1 VSDCLL
7 DTIPAVAILSAPGRI
22 ITGGVLVKL
31 KSCFDQPDR
40 VCGCTSSDT
49 CSSCCCKVYPPHVLT
64 SFRVEVF
71 VQDPLAI
78 AIDIKIDG
86 ASWDDAS
93 KIGNFGL
100 RQRLAAFLMEGKET
114 T

>member
-1 VSDCLL
+1 
-7 DTIPAVAILSAPGRI
+7 
-22 ITGGVLVKL
+22 
-31 KSCFDQPDR
+31 
-40 VCGCTSSDT
+40 
-49 CSSCCCKVYPPHVLT
+49 
-64 SFRVEVF
+64 VF

-93 KIGNFGL
+93 KIGNFAL
-100 RQRLAAFLMEGKET
+100 RQRLAVFLMEGKET